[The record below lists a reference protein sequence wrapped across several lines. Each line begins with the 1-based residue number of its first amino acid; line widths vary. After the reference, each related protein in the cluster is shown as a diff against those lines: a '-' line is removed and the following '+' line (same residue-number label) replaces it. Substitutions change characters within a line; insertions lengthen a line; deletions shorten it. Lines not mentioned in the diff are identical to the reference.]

1 MQICRKRER
10 KKFDLDENFT
20 TNKESSRAGIFKK
33 QGTYFFLVKNK
44 TPTKHSMLG
53 KRVHIGNASCCIK
66 DFYSFYITIVL
77 M

>member
-20 TNKESSRAGIFKK
+20 TNKESSRAGIFKE

-44 TPTKHSMLG
+44 TLINILCSAKEYILAMLLVVS
-53 KRVHIGNASCCIK
+53 KI
-66 DFYSFYITIVL
+66 FIVSI
-77 M
+77 